1 MRKEM
6 VLIADLR
13 PHIPLSRTVTTPRRT
28 YDTYNTR
35 YTHGP
40 TATTRRRGDARI
52 KRCCRQ
58 RPGGVEGTHIREKA
72 PREGVW
78 AMVAAHGRPR
88 AAGRASAPGRRGG
101 GASQQAG
108 SVRQSGVGPRPR
120 RGRPTRLEDRRDAPA
135 RGGGAEDGLL
145 EGPVRSR
152 ARLVLAGDAV
162 GTGKGCWQE
171 ARWGAPE
178 RFGARAPERARRR
191 GRQFD
196 HGTYEETEQT
206 VNAMGMARAG
216 RGHVR

>member
-1 MRKEM
+1 
-6 VLIADLR
+6 
-13 PHIPLSRTVTTPRRT
+13 
-28 YDTYNTR
+28 
-35 YTHGP
+35 
-40 TATTRRRGDARI
+40 
-52 KRCCRQ
+52 
-58 RPGGVEGTHIREKA
+58 
-72 PREGVW
+72 
-78 AMVAAHGRPR
+78 MVAAHGRPR

-135 RGGGAEDGLL
+135 RGGAEDGLL

-171 ARWGAPE
+171 VRWGSRV

-216 RGHVR
+216 RGHVREQGGIVPRFTRCGQWRGRGEERACDERLGIK